1 MNQVTATFNPCGGS
15 KTTPLYQYD
24 YGQELVFEGFDLPS
38 TFEVHFSNEF
48 GGDSV
53 TQIASDNIVT
63 IPDMLLTSGAN
74 VYAWIFLHTSADDG
88 ETVYYIEIPVMERAE
103 PSDDQPT
110 PVEQSV
116 ITQAIAALNAAV
128 SVSYGAAQSAAQSAA
143 SAYEAY
149 ENIMMTG
156 LASTLTAT
164 DDGTG
169 NVTLHMEVN
178 DDA

>member
-1 MNQVTATFNPCGGS
+1 MNQVTAYFSPCGGS
-15 KTTPLYQYD
+15 KTRSLYQWD
-24 YGQELVFEGFDLPS
+24 YGQELVFDGFDLPS
-38 TFEVHFSNEF
+38 TFEVHFANEF

-53 TQIASDNIVT
+53 TQIASDNVVT

-74 VYAWIFLHTSADDG
+74 VYAWIFLHTGDADG

-110 PVEQSV
+110 PVEQSA

-128 SVSYGAAQSAAQSAA
+128 SASSGAAQSAAQSAA
-143 SAYEAY
+143 SAEEAY

>member
-1 MNQVTATFNPCGGS
+1 MNQVTAYFSPCGGS
-15 KTTPLYQYD
+15 KTTPLYQWD
-24 YGQELVFEGFDLPS
+24 YGQELVFDGFDLPS
-38 TFEVHFSNEF
+38 TFEVHFANEF

-53 TQIASDNIVT
+53 TQIASINIVA
-63 IPDMLLTSGAN
+63 IPDILLTSGAN
-74 VYAWIFLHTSADDG
+74 VYAWLFLHTGADDG

-103 PSDDQPT
+103 PSDEQPT
-110 PVEQSV
+110 PVEQSI
-116 ITQAIAALNAAV
+116 ITQAIAELNLAV
-128 SVSYGAAQSAAQSAA
+128 SGAEESAANAEAA
-143 SAYEAY
+143 YQ
-149 ENIMMTG
+149 NIMMTG

>member
-1 MNQVTATFNPCGGS
+1 MNQVTVYFSPCGGS
-15 KTTPLYQYD
+15 KTTPLYQWD
-24 YGQELVFEGFDLPS
+24 YGQELVFDGFDLSS
-38 TFEVHFSNEF
+38 TFEVHFANEF

-53 TQIASDNIVT
+53 TQIASDNVVT

-74 VYAWIFLHTSADDG
+74 VYAWIFLHTGADDG

-110 PVEQSV
+110 PVEQSA
-116 ITQAIAALNAAV
+116 ITQAIAALNAGV
-128 SVSYGAAQSAAQSAA
+128 SAAEESAA
-143 SAYEAY
+143 NAEAAYQ
-149 ENIMMTG
+149 NIMMTG